1 MSHSIIRYGIWLIE
15 SADICIRPIYSC
27 TALSW
32 SSIICTLLRH
42 GLLMTDLELEFEH
55 IYIEARAERWPLIE
69 RFLFSY
75 FCMREGYL
83 SKQGKPDWELARSN
97 TIHSKS
103 VTHLKCS
110 ELEPLVPLAVIIGEI
125 KRYQRD
131 GELTPSVLQRILNS
145 LLHYAVISKDE
156 KSALRKAGLLNTMP
170 ADWYQSDAKDLY
182 SRFLK
187 VGIQL
192 LPSWVLYSH
201 IYNTIRNW
209 LAL

>member
-1 MSHSIIRYGIWLIE
+1 
-15 SADICIRPIYSC
+15 
-27 TALSW
+27 
-32 SSIICTLLRH
+32 
-42 GLLMTDLELEFEH
+42 MTDLELEFEH
-55 IYIEARAERWPLIE
+55 IYIEAKAERWPLIE

-83 SKQGKPDWELARSN
+83 SKQGKPDWELARSRSVRS
-97 TIHSKS
+97 TS
-103 VTHLKCS
+103 VTHLKQS
-110 ELEPLVPLAVIIGEI
+110 ELEPIVPLAVIIGEI

-156 KSALRKAGLLNTMP
+156 KSALSTAGLLNIMP
-170 ADWYQSDAKDLY
+170 ADWYQSETKDMQ

-192 LPSWVLYSH
+192 LS
-201 IYNTIRNW
+201 R
-209 LAL
+209 